1 MLSEVD
7 SERRGI
13 ASYRDLR
20 VWQDA
25 MVLAVACFRLTRE
38 FPREEMFGM
47 SSQIRRSAS
56 SIAANIAEGYGRDQ
70 SRPFVQ
76 FLRVAQGS
84 LKELETH
91 LLLVERVELALGST
105 GRAASLQLR
114 GRRKNVAVSDS
125 FVAEAPGRG
134 LVMVTVRFTTHQALL
149 TKPATCACGGS

>member
-91 LLLVERVELALGST
+91 LLLVERVELAS
-105 GRAASLQLR
+105 
-114 GRRKNVAVSDS
+114 VAPLLSNC
-125 FVAEAPGRG
+125 EAVG
-134 LVMVTVRFTTHQALL
+134 
-149 TKPATCACGGS
+149 